1 MTRRYESLRACQV
14 GRTCYEGIRDSH
26 PISERCQGAHDKMA
40 GLVGTTMTPDSLR
53 LTAHRPDKDTIRF
66 VECAAEGLRLRAARD
81 TFRISAQRPDL
92 NEGEVAAIEGR
103 AKSEARGRTAEAT
116 ARLRH
121 ELPVLSLQSAKA
133 ERLLHSA
140 EPALSLSNGL
150 RVRNAPWK
158 RAD

>member
-1 MTRRYESLRACQV
+1 MRRTGQRSSLAV
-14 GRTCYEGIRDSH
+14 PGPKPGGLPGRFRSRTETAAL
-26 PISERCQGAHDKMA
+26 P
-40 GLVGTTMTPDSLR
+40 GTST
-53 LTAHRPDKDTIRF
+53 
-66 VECAAEGLRLRAARD
+66 RAARD
-81 TFRISAQRPDL
+81 TSRISGQRPDL

-150 RVRNAPWK
+150 RVRNAP
-158 RAD
+158 